1 MIREQYP
8 HPIVLGSGSP
18 RRKSLLAELGYS
30 FTIRTSDADE
40 TPPPHLDGR
49 GIAEYLA
56 KHKADHIQTTPEEV
70 LITSDTVVWHN
81 GESLAKPA
89 HKEDAQRMLL
99 KLSGNTHEVITG
111 VCLRHDAH
119 HHIFSDVTR
128 VQFKTLDAD
137 DIDYYID
144 TFKPYDKAGAYGIQE
159 WIGMIGIEGIEGSYF
174 NVVGLP
180 VQRLDEALR
189 SLIQ

>member
-1 MIREQYP
+1 MNREQYP
-8 HPIVLGSGSP
+8 YPIVLGSGSP
-18 RRKSLLAELGYS
+18 RRKSLLAELGYT
-30 FTIRTSDADE
+30 FTIRTSDVDE

-56 KHKADHIQTTPEEV
+56 KHKADHIQTSREEV
-70 LITSDTVVWHN
+70 LITSDTVVWQD

-89 HKEDAQRMLL
+89 DKAEAREMLL

-111 VCLRHDAH
+111 VCLRHDNQH
-119 HHIFSDVTR
+119 HVFSDVTT
-128 VQFKTLDAD
+128 VQFKTLNPE

-144 TFKPYDKAGAYGIQE
+144 TFKPFDKAGAHGIQE
-159 WIGMIGIEGIEGSYF
+159 WIGMIGIVSIEGSYF

-180 VQRLDEALR
+180 VHRLDEALMY
-189 SLIQ
+189 LIQ